1 MKTVPAFLV
10 LLTGCLGLIQPAAAE
25 ETWPSWRGPRGDGSS
40 PDQAVPLEWNV
51 KEHTVWKTPLP
62 GKGHASPVVW
72 QDHVFVVTAVED
84 RRELMCLD
92 RATGK
97 KKWSAIVLTS
107 PRERIH
113 RRNSLASSTPV
124 TDGDHVFV
132 SFLDGEEMHVA
143 AYDFEGKK
151 QWEKRPGVFSSV
163 HGYCSS
169 PILWKDKV
177 IINGDHDGDSYI
189 VALEKKSGKEVW
201 KTMRANRTRSYC
213 TPVIWTIE
221 GRNQMV
227 LSGDKTV
234 ASYDPDTGKR
244 HWVIDG
250 PTDQFVASLVYN
262 GDLLFMTCGFP
273 QRHMLAIDP
282 RGSGNVTKSHVR
294 WRTRKDPSYVP
305 SPVSIG
311 KYFVVVSDSGRASCL
326 EAETGRLAWNERIG
340 REHGASAVTVQGH
353 VCFVSESGVMTVIK
367 PGEEYAEVAKNALG
381 EEMHASPVITR
392 GQWILRG
399 AENLYCIGAK

>member
-1 MKTVPAFLV
+1 MRFAIVSLG
-10 LLTGCLGLIQPAAAE
+10 LLTGFLGLVLPADAE
-25 ETWPSWRGPRGDGSS
+25 DSWPSWRGARGDGSS
-40 PDQAVPLEWNV
+40 PDEVVPLQWDVQKN
-51 KEHTVWKTPLP
+51 TIWKKSLP

-72 QDHVFVVTAVED
+72 KDHVFVVAAVEE
-84 RRELMCLD
+84 RRVLLCLD
-92 RATGK
+92 RRSGEE
-97 KKWSAIVLTS
+97 KWVETVLTS
-107 PRERIH
+107 SREPIH

-124 TDGDHVFV
+124 TDGGLVYV
-132 SFLDGEEMHVA
+132 SFLDGDEMYVA
-143 AYDFEGKK
+143 AYDFEGTRR
-151 QWEKRPGVFSSV
+151 WEKRPGVFSSV

-177 IINGDHDGDSYI
+177 IVNGDHDGDSYI
-189 VALEKKSGKEVW
+189 VALDKNTGEEVW
-201 KTMRANRTRSYC
+201 KTMRLNRTRSYC

-305 SPVSIG
+305 SPASIG
-311 KYFVVVSDSGRASCL
+311 KYFMVVSDSGKASCL
-326 EAETGRLAWNERIG
+326 EAGTGRLVWNQRIG
-340 REHGASAVTVQGH
+340 REHGASAITVQGH

-367 PGEEYAEVAKNALG
+367 PGEEYAEVAKNELG

-392 GQWILRG
+392 GQWLLRG
-399 AENLYCIGAK
+399 EEHLFCIGAR